1 MTRPPEPER
10 PAFDQ
15 YGNPLHQVQLPAAQY
30 PTAAPPGGFP
40 GYPGSGFPG
49 QMRGIDQATTSV
61 RRPPVVVVAFVGWL
75 LAALAWPL
83 GTLVRELL
91 GDTDVFAFGLVMVL
105 FGLLCVLAAALWG
118 AVRLLQGSFQ
128 ARLALCGGAFVL
140 EILAVANLV
149 MAFRDGFAGGADAV
163 GWLVVWAR
171 LLLPVVAAALSFGP
185 GTRGYFAANL
195 G

>member
-1 MTRPPEPER
+1 MTQPPDPQR
-10 PAFDQ
+10 QAFDQ
-15 YGNPLHQVQLPAAQY
+15 YGNPLHHVQYPAAGQ
-30 PTAAPPGGFP
+30 PGGFP
-40 GYPGSGFPG
+40 GYPGGGFPG
-49 QMRGIDQATTSV
+49 QMRGIDQITTST
-61 RRPPVVVVAFVGWL
+61 RRPPVVVVAFVVWL

-91 GDTDVFAFGLVMVL
+91 GDADVLAFGLVMIV

-118 AVRLLQGSFQ
+118 AVRFLQGSFH
-128 ARLALCGGAFVL
+128 ARLALCGGAFIL

-149 MAFRDGFAGGADAV
+149 MAFRDGFAGGSAAV
-163 GWLVVWAR
+163 AWLVVWAR
-171 LLLPVVAAALSFGP
+171 LLLPIVAAALSFGP